1 MLIERPLTGTIGAE
15 IEGVDLKQPIS
26 SDLAGELRDA
36 LDRRLVVFFRDQFID
51 VAQQKV
57 LTRVFGPLARST
69 YIEGMPDD
77 PFVIRVIKEAYEG
90 GGVFGGDW
98 HSDLSFLE
106 QPPGGSVL
114 NAVEVPPYGGDT
126 LWASQVAAYEALP
139 PDLRTVLDGRDA
151 VHVGKPHGV
160 KWAPPMETRM
170 TGAIRIVRDDPTAD
184 EERSHPAVLTH
195 PVTGRRSVYVNPIYV
210 TRLDGM
216 TEEESRPLLD
226 RLRIHCIRP
235 EFFCRFRWTA
245 GTVAVWDNYS
255 TLHYAVNDYAGFRR
269 LMMRTT
275 FSGRAIAEWRRAT
288 S

>member
-1 MLIERPLTGTIGAE
+1 MLTERPLTGTIGAE
-15 IEGVDLKQPIS
+15 IEGIDLRQPIS
-26 SDLAGELRDA
+26 ADLAHALRDA
-36 LDRRLVVFFRDQFID
+36 LDRRLVIFFRDQFID
-51 VAQQKV
+51 VPQQKA

-69 YIEGMPDD
+69 YVEGMPED
-77 PFVIRVIKEAYEG
+77 PYVIRVIKEAHER

-98 HSDLSFLE
+98 HSDLSFLAE
-106 QPPGGSVL
+106 PPAGSVL
-114 NAVEVPPYGGDT
+114 SAVEVPPYGGDT

-139 PDLRTVLDGRDA
+139 ADLRAILDGRDA

-170 TGAIRIVRDDPTAD
+170 TGAIRIVRDDPRAD
-184 EERSHPAVLTH
+184 EERFHPAVLTH

-216 TEEESRPLLD
+216 TEDESRPVLD
-226 RLRIHCIRP
+226 RLRAHCIRP

-275 FSGRAIAEWRRAT
+275 FSGRPIAEWRRAA
-288 S
+288 